1 MQYENRQNRPQQGHR
16 QDQGAGSSQ
25 PSINLRNISFRRP
38 LDPELFNSA
47 ASYSCPGC
55 FASRSRGKIK
65 KCVNE

>member
-47 ASYSCPGC
+47 ALI
-55 FASRSRGKIK
+55 AAQDVSRADHEVRSKS
-65 KCVNE
+65 V